1 MNEHNQPRRLNTSGA
16 HKTHSGSQ
24 SGYGAAQ
31 SRAPQPGRTPYRS
44 GAPQPSGR
52 GAQHAGGR
60 TVHTGSAARGG
71 SARPARGYEDPYYAA
86 PPPRR
91 RRRKKRRIWLPLVSS
106 LLVIALALGGLYFW
120 VVHSI
125 SPEGGTPT
133 ISELIKTPTEYKGD
147 VINIL
152 VCGIDYEEGRAY
164 GGDAESNDGMT
175 DMIMY
180 VSFDVAN
187 RKISMMQIPRN
198 VVVGDLAPNT
208 NGQINSVALAGDG
221 IAALAQTVHDELK
234 LPVDHWI
241 SIDMQSLKEIVNVFG
256 GVWVTVP
263 HDISYGGSTILAGYR
278 KLDGDAAEF
287 FVRNRKG
294 EGYANSDL
302 DRLMMQRYFYQGLLR
317 EFREMTVWDAAKM
330 VPVAC
335 SYVKTSLDTGTIVS
349 LAVSLLQ
356 VDSANIMLCRMPV
369 YQAAEYYNGNSVLVA
384 DQDGTAALLNEY
396 FRSYGEPVDASQLN
410 LFSWPVSG
418 SPFDASIQFMGQ
430 LDTEGQDAQAAAGID
445 TLD

>member
-1 MNEHNQPRRLNTSGA
+1 MDQHEQPRRLNTSGA
-16 HKTHSGSQ
+16 RKT
-24 SGYGAAQ
+24 GAG
-31 SRAPQPGRTPYRS
+31 RAPQQAGRTVYR
-44 GAPQPSGR
+44 G
-52 GAQHAGGR
+52 GAQQGNRSGGR
-60 TVHTGSAARGG
+60 TLNTANAGHTANAGRPGHSAASGQ
-71 SARPARGYEDPYYAA
+71 SYYARGNVYGYDE
-86 PPPRR
+86 PPRR
-91 RRRKKRRIWLPLVSS
+91 RPRKRKKRRIWLPLVCS
-106 LLVIALALGGLYFW
+106 LLVIVLALGGLYTW
-120 VVHSI
+120 VVRSI

-133 ISELIKTPTEYKGD
+133 ISELIKTPSEYKGD

-198 VVVGDLAPNT
+198 VVVGNLAPNT
-208 NGQINSVALAGDG
+208 NSQINSVALAGGG
-221 IAALAQTVHDELK
+221 IAALADAVHDQLK

-256 GVWVTVP
+256 GVWVNVP
-263 HDISYGGSTILAGYR
+263 HDISYGGSTILEGYR

-349 LAVSLLQ
+349 LAVSLLR

-384 DQDGTAALLNEY
+384 DREGTAALLNEY
-396 FRSYGEPVDASQLN
+396 FRSYGGPVDASELN
-410 LFSWPVSG
+410 LFDWATTG